1 MLWTMVSTYNRP
13 WCRDEV
19 VTVIEIEKKNQNE
32 FVILVR
38 EKETQSQHLV
48 TLDDAYY
55 HLLTQGKIT
64 KEGLI
69 RKSFQFLLERESKE
83 SILHSFNLQMIKRYF
98 PEYEEEM
105 SSSMAEG

>member
-1 MLWTMVSTYNRP
+1 MAPPYMLWTMVSTYNRP

-32 FVILVR
+32 FVVLVR

-55 HLLTQGKIT
+55 HLLT
-64 KEGLI
+64 
-69 RKSFQFLLERESKE
+69 
-83 SILHSFNLQMIKRYF
+83 
-98 PEYEEEM
+98 
-105 SSSMAEG
+105 

>member
-1 MLWTMVSTYNRP
+1 M
-13 WCRDEV
+13 
-19 VTVIEIEKKNQNE
+19 IEIEKKNQNE
-32 FVILVR
+32 FVVVVR

-55 HLLTQGKIT
+55 QFLTQGKT
-64 KEGLI
+64 PKEDLI

-83 SILHSFNLQMIKRYF
+83 SILRTFNLQIIKRYF

-105 SSSMAEG
+105 SSLIAEG